1 MHHLLKTSVFSISF
15 LVFLSMEDL
24 YYKVK
29 KIHKS

>member
-15 LVFLSMEDL
+15 LVLLSMEDL